1 MHTSPYGIYYS
12 LKKIDPLRTIKLLLI
27 SSRPAAMSKLQQYRD
42 QERGL
47 YKLNIIGCRQ
57 RTSAIIT
64 LFLISSLLG
73 CEAPLRLEGVEQRRS
88 EPVRHSDKLQAA
100 TSHDDT
106 IIVVGNQGLILTS
119 NDEGQSWSRNKLPD
133 WPALIDVAACPNG
146 LFAALAVEGQVWT
159 SADKGGDWFPHPF
172 KTEEAPQAITCD
184 PQNRLWVVGSFSSIL
199 SSSDS
204 GETWALNSL
213 DEDIILTNIQ
223 FLDMQ
228 NAVISG
234 EFGTVLKSND
244 GGVSWERMPDI
255 KEEFYPHAMYF
266 NDPNS
271 GWLVSLNGQI
281 LYTTDGAE
289 SWVFQESQTFVPLY
303 GIEKAGNDIYIVG
316 GEGIVLKLQG
326 SQWLRIN
333 HGKPILLYLRVAASI
348 GSDKLLIAG
357 NEGTLYVLSAS
368 ELQN

>member
-1 MHTSPYGIYYS
+1 MVYIIV
-12 LKKIDPLRTIKLLLI
+12 LKRDLLRTIKLLLI
-27 SSRPAAMSKLQQYRD
+27 SSRPACNEQAATIPGS
-42 QERGL
+42 GGGV

-57 RTSAIIT
+57 RTPAIII
-64 LFLISSLLG
+64 LFLISSLIG
-73 CEAPLRLEGVEQRRS
+73 CEAPLQMEGVEQRRS
-88 EPVRHSDKLQAA
+88 EPVRYSDKLQAA
-100 TSHDDT
+100 TSHGDT

-119 NDEGQSWSRNKLPD
+119 NDEGRSWSRNKLPD

-146 LFAALAVEGQVWT
+146 LFAALAVEGQVWI

-184 PQNRLWVVGSFSSIL
+184 PQNRLWIVGSFSSIL

-204 GETWALNSL
+204 GETWKFNSL

-234 EFGTVLKSND
+234 EFGTVLKSDD
-244 GGVSWERMPDI
+244 GGDSWQRMPDI

-271 GWLVSLNGQI
+271 GWLVSLRGQI

-289 SWVFQESQTFVPLY
+289 SWVLQESQTIAPLY
-303 GIEKAGNDIYIVG
+303 GIEKVANDIYIVG

-326 SQWLRIN
+326 NQWLRIN
-333 HGKPILLYLRVAASI
+333 HGKPIRLYLRAVVSI
-348 GSDKLLIAG
+348 GNDKLLIAG
-357 NEGTLYVLSAS
+357 NEGALYVLSAS